1 MGTSRK
7 PRKSSLGV
15 LFWIAAILLISIVL
29 MFSLPSIRQVMEST
43 GFIDV
48 VFEDGDGRSS
58 REDPA
63 PTEGPQATPPEPTRE
78 LEPIDPDVPLV
89 AVPDDADDLE
99 GVPQEADEEE
109 LDLTVPE
116 RPDEAEAGIPERT
129 LRTTVY
135 FIRVTD
141 DGRIMA
147 EPVTRTIR
155 YTGGPLTQAL
165 EVLLAGPEAEDLND
179 GLLSLVPTGSRLLSA
194 RVDGGVAYLSFSED
208 FRFNTMGME
217 GHLAQ
222 LQQVVLT
229 ATAFSTVDAVQIL
242 IEGNTVDY
250 LGGDGVFVGQPL
262 RAEDFRG

>member
-48 VFEDGDGRSS
+48 VFEDGRGRPA
-58 REDPA
+58 REERAPAEDPSALPSA
-63 PTEGPQATPPEPTRE
+63 PARE

-89 AVPDDADDLE
+89 EVPEQDVTAAGDDE
-99 GVPQEADEEE
+99 PEEEE
-109 LDLTVPE
+109 LDVTVPE
-116 RPDEAEAGIPERT
+116 RTEEAESAITERT

-155 YTGGPLTQAL
+155 YTSGPLTQAL
-165 EVLLAGPEAEDLND
+165 EILLAGPETEDLNE
-179 GLLSLVPTGSRLLSA
+179 GLLSLVPSGSRLLSA
-194 RVDGGVAYLSFSED
+194 RVDNGVAYLSFNED
-208 FRFNTMGME
+208 FRFNTLGME

-229 ATAFSTVDAVQIL
+229 ATTFSTVDAVQVL

-250 LGGDGVFVGQPL
+250 LGGDGVFVGRPL
-262 RAEDFRG
+262 RAEDFRS